1 MTEKVLCPFCG
12 GDMELHLDAF
22 ADGYISGAAYYCT
35 NCDANAPYIDYGAN
49 DSREAVAA
57 RALQAALRRPE

>member
-1 MTEKVLCPFCG
+1 MEKVLCPFCG

-22 ADGYISGAAYYCT
+22 MDGYISGAAYYCT
-35 NCDANAPYIDYGAN
+35 NCEANAPYIDCEA
-49 DSREAVAA
+49 DETRESVSA